1 MKLLEN
7 LDRAQPNHPYF
18 NQWVN
23 KLEPICNKT
32 EDFLEKQRA
41 SWNRKLDPL
50 YDKLK
55 QNPDN
60 LLDLQATVLSY
71 RQMLTEEIAMFMNK
85 LSRDIVLIKNAKSDR
100 FMFYST
106 GFGLKT
112 NLQEKKLLIDSE
124 LAELEHKKQILETHL
139 EFLKEAKVM
148 CDNLGWAVKNRIE
161 IYNLVST

>member
-7 LDRAQPNHPYF
+7 FNRVQPDKPEF
-18 NQWVN
+18 SGWVKKIESLN
-23 KLEPICNKT
+23 EKT
-32 EDFLEKQRA
+32 EEFLEKKRS

-50 YDKLK
+50 YSKLK
-55 QNPDN
+55 QNPDI
-60 LLDLQATVLSY
+60 LLELQSTVLSY
-71 RQMLTEEIAMFMNK
+71 RQMITEEIAMFMNK
-85 LSRDIVLIKNAKSDR
+85 LSRDIVLMKNARSDR
-100 FMFYST
+100 YMFYAT

-124 LAELEHKKQILETHL
+124 LAELERKKEILETHL

-161 IYNLVST
+161 IYNLIST

>member
-7 LDRAQPNHPYF
+7 LNRAQPDKPEF
-18 NQWVN
+18 AAWVA
-23 KLEPICNKT
+23 KLEAICQKT

-50 YDKLK
+50 YNKLK
-55 QNPDN
+55 QDPDS
-60 LLDLQATVLSY
+60 LLELQSTVLSY
-71 RQMLTEEIAMFMNK
+71 RQMITEEIAMFMNK
-85 LSRDIVLIKNAKSDR
+85 LSRDIVLMKNAKSDR
-100 FMFYST
+100 YMFYAT

-124 LAELEHKKQILETHL
+124 LAELEHKKEILETHL

-161 IYNLVST
+161 IYNLVSN